1 MAGPDER
8 WAVAIDPAVCIGSGI
23 CAATADRYFHLVG
36 GYGEVRESPVA
47 ADPLVIDAAESCPVE
62 AILVRHADSGEIVA
76 PTP

>member
-1 MAGPDER
+1 MTGPDER
-8 WAVAIDPAVCIGSGI
+8 WSVGIDPAVCIGSGV
-23 CAATADRYFHLVG
+23 CAGTAEKYFHLVG

-62 AILVRHADSGEIVA
+62 AILVRHAGNGEIIA